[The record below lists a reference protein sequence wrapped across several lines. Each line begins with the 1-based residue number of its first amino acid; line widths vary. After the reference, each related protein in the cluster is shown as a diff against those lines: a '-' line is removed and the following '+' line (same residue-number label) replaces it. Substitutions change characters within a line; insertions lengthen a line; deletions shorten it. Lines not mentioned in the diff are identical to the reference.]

1 MIGRWARI
9 EGVSVLGDDVTV
21 ADEVYLN
28 GATVLPHKSVGVNVP
43 EPKII
48 L

>member
-1 MIGRWARI
+1 M
-9 EGVSVLGDDVTV
+9 EGVTVTADDVHI
-21 ADEVYLN
+21 ADEIYLN
-28 GATVLPHKSVGVNVP
+28 GARVLPHKSVGQHVP